1 MPIKPAPTPPCDHQ
15 NVQHFLREA
24 RSCVSIVYTKCAV
37 AGSTGQSRGVAAHS
51 LWESPLDD
59 SHDRKTTE
67 GGSEKWQITRSK
79 E

>member
-15 NVQHFLREA
+15 NVQHFLREPG
-24 RSCVSIVYTKCAV
+24 SSVSIVYKKCAA
-37 AGSTGQSRGVAAHS
+37 AGSGGLSGGLASHS
-51 LWESPLDD
+51 LWESKMDD